1 MNEDLEEVLKRQKSR
16 YKLLHLIYKGVAGK
30 KDYQMRYVEVSQLI
44 EVTEMNDEDVYEA
57 VDYLV
62 EEGLL
67 SSIGDEFSA
76 VSLTHRG
83 KVEME
88 RSITHPHEPTEH
100 FMGQVVQHFHA
111 PVGVVQTGAYS
122 TASIT
127 QHLSFDTTE
136 MLRLVTELR
145 QNIDSL
151 KPENRAEAI
160 ELVQGLEEE
169 AQLANP
175 RIGRVK
181 AFLRELGSLATSS
194 NMERIL
200 SVLHKSLG
208 L

>member
-1 MNEDLEEVLKRQKSR
+1 MNEDLEEILKRQKNR

-44 EVTEMNDEDVYEA
+44 EVTEINDEDVYEA

-67 SSIGDEFSA
+67 ASISDELSA

-127 QHLSFDTTE
+127 QQFSFDATE

-145 QNIDSL
+145 NNIDSL
-151 KPENRAEAI
+151 TPEKQAEAL

-175 RIGRVK
+175 RIARVK
-181 AFLRELGSLATSS
+181 AFLRELGTLATSS
-194 NMERIL
+194 SMETVI
-200 SVLHKSLG
+200 SVLYRSVG